1 MIGKTGFLSAD
12 VEVVDYSNN
21 AYNFTADVPSQA
33 NQAAERDV
41 NREIQKAYGQ
51 ALNLRLGGEVAIED
65 FRLRGGL
72 NMYGK
77 PQEGESGFNTA
88 ISAGAGVRLQSFYLD
103 LGWRRYVGKGGLAP
117 YSGAPVATTTNA
129 VSDVL
134 LTLGFKF

>member
-1 MIGKTGFLSAD
+1 
-12 VEVVDYSNN
+12 VEVVDYSNSN
-21 AYNFTADVPSQA
+21 YNFTADVPSQA

-41 NREIQKAYGQ
+41 NREIGKIYQQ
-51 ALNLRLGGEVAIED
+51 TVNLRLGGEVAIDD

-77 PQEGESGFNTA
+77 PLEGETGFNTA

-103 LGWRRYVGKGGLAP
+103 LGWRRYVGKGAIAP
-117 YSGAPVATTTNA
+117 YSGAPVASTSNA